1 MKLFN
6 KISGLIVIMSLLT
19 FAACDKTDV
28 PATHYEGTA
37 SVLSS
42 STTTIAVAPADADKT
57 ALTLNWTNPQYATD
71 TATYKFVIQMD
82 SSGKNFSKADSKT
95 IVGKLTT
102 SFTGKE
108 LNDLLLARGYA
119 FNVPVDMEVRL
130 KSSYGNNNELKLSN
144 VLKIKITPY
153 KIPPKISP
161 PSALYV
167 VGDVNGWNNSASLD
181 NRYYFYKTD
190 ETTFAGVFNF
200 TSSGGY
206 KLIQTLGDWASQY
219 HMISG
224 GTATAGQFEQKDA
237 NPAFPNPDAG
247 SYRIVVDFQNGS
259 YTATKTDAA
268 RVTPPANLYIVG
280 DVNGWNNSAS
290 LDAKYKFTKV
300 NDFVFTINVD
310 FAAAGGYKLIQTL
323 GDWNTQFHM
332 LSGGTSLAGEFEQ
345 KDANPGFA
353 NPTPAGNYKITV
365 NFATM
370 NYTVTKL

>member
-1 MKLFN
+1 MKLFS
-6 KISGLIVIMSLLT
+6 KISGLLAIMCVLT
-19 FAACDKTDV
+19 FVACDKTDV
-28 PATHYEGTA
+28 PSTYLVGSS

-42 STTTIAVAPADADKT
+42 STTTVTVAPVDADKT
-57 ALTLNWTNPQYATD
+57 ALTLNWTSPKYATD
-71 TATYKFVIQMD
+71 TANYKFVIEMD
-82 SSGKNFSKADSKT
+82 STGKNFSKADSKT

-119 FNVPVDMEVRL
+119 FNVPVYMEVRL
-130 KSSYGNNNELKLSN
+130 KSSYGNNNDMKFSN

-153 KIPPKISP
+153 KIPPKIAP
-161 PSALYV
+161 PAALYL

-190 ETTFAGVFNF
+190 ETTFTGVFNF

-219 HMISG
+219 HMITG

-247 SYRIVVDFQNGS
+247 SYRIAVDFQNGT

-290 LDAKYKFTKV
+290 LDPKYKFTKV

-310 FAAAGGYKLIQTL
+310 FTAAGGYKLIQTL
-323 GDWNTQFHM
+323 GDWSTQFHM

-345 KDANPGFA
+345 KDDNPAFS
-353 NPTPAGNYKITV
+353 NPTPAGTYKITV

-370 NYTVTKL
+370 TYTVTKL

>member
-28 PATHYEGTA
+28 TATHQEGTA

-42 STTTIAVAPADADKT
+42 SSANIAPLPADSNNT
-57 ALTLNWTNPQYATD
+57 ALTLNWTSPQYATD
-71 TATYKFVIQMD
+71 TTNYKFVIEMD
-82 SSGKNFSKADSKT
+82 STGKNFAKPDSRT
-95 IVGKLTT
+95 VMGKLTA
-102 SFTGKE
+102 SFIAKE
-108 LNDLLLARGYA
+108 LNTLLLARGYA
-119 FNVPVDMEVRL
+119 FNVPVDMDVRL
-130 KSSYGNNNELKLSN
+130 KASYGNNNELKLSN
-144 VLKIKITPY
+144 VVKIKMTPY

-161 PSALYV
+161 PAALYL
-167 VGDVNGWNNSASLD
+167 VGDVDGWNNSASLD
-181 NRYYFYKTD
+181 KRYYFYKID

-200 TSSGGY
+200 TSGGGY
-206 KLIQTLGDWASQY
+206 KLIQTLGEWSTQF

-224 GTATAGQFEQKDA
+224 GTATAGSFALGDA

-247 SYRIVVDFQNGS
+247 SYRIVIDFQHGTF
-259 YTATKTDAA
+259 TATKTDAV

-280 DVNGWNNSAS
+280 DLNGWNNSAS
-290 LDAKYKFTKV
+290 LDPKYNFTKV

-323 GDWNTQFHM
+323 GDWSTQFHR
-332 LSGGTSLAGEFEQ
+332 LAGGTSSAGEFEQ
-345 KDANPGFA
+345 KDADPAFS
-353 NPTPAGNYKITV
+353 NPTPAGSYKITV

-370 NYTVTKL
+370 TYTVIKL

>member
-6 KISGLIVIMSLLT
+6 KISGLIIVMSLFTL
-19 FAACDKTDV
+19 AACDKKDI
-28 PATHYEGTA
+28 PATFSEGNG

-42 STTTIAVAPADADKT
+42 STNIAWALPADSNNT
-57 ALTLNWTNPQYATD
+57 ILTLNWTNPQYATD
-71 TATYKFVIQMD
+71 AASYKYVIEID
-82 SSGKNFSKADSKT
+82 STGKNFAKT
-95 IVGKLTT
+95 DTRTVIGKLTT
-102 SFTGKE
+102 SFAAKE
-108 LNDLLLARGYA
+108 LNSFLLARGYA
-119 FNVPVDMEVRL
+119 FNVPVDMDVRL

-144 VLKIKITPY
+144 VLKIRMTPY

-161 PSALYV
+161 PAALYV

-181 NRYYFYKTD
+181 KMYYFYKTG
-190 ETTFAGVFNF
+190 ETTFSGVFNF

-247 SYRIVVDFQNGS
+247 SYRIVVDFQNAT

-268 RVTPPANLYIVG
+268 RVAAPANLYIVG

-290 LDAKYKFTKV
+290 LDPKYKFTKV
-300 NDFVFTINVD
+300 NDFVYTINVD

-323 GDWNTQFHM
+323 GDWSTQFHM

-345 KDANPGFA
+345 KDANPSFS
-353 NPTPAGNYKITV
+353 NPTPAGTYKITV

-370 NYTVTKL
+370 TYTVVKP

>member
-108 LNDLLLARGYA
+108 LNDLLFARGYA

-259 YTATKTDAA
+259 YTATKTDAT

-290 LDAKYKFTKV
+290 LDAKYKFTKI

-310 FAAAGGYKLIQTL
+310 FTAGGGYKLIQTL

>member
-19 FAACDKTDV
+19 FAACDKTEV
-28 PATHYEGTA
+28 PATHQEGTV

-82 SSGKNFSKADSKT
+82 STGKNFSKADSKT

-161 PSALYV
+161 PAALYV

-323 GDWNTQFHM
+323 GDWSTQFHM

>member
-1 MKLFN
+1 MKLFS
-6 KISGLIVIMSLLT
+6 KISGLLAIMCVLT
-19 FAACDKTDV
+19 FVACDKTDV
-28 PATHYEGTA
+28 PSTYLVGSS

-42 STTTIAVAPADADKT
+42 STTTVTVAPVDADKT
-57 ALTLNWTNPQYATD
+57 ALTLNWTSPKYATD
-71 TATYKFVIQMD
+71 TANYKFVIEMD
-82 SSGKNFSKADSKT
+82 STGKNFSKADSKT

-119 FNVPVDMEVRL
+119 FNVPVYMEVRL

-161 PSALYV
+161 PAALYL
-167 VGDVNGWNNSASLD
+167 VGDVNGWNNSSSLD
-181 NRYYFYKTD
+181 NKYYFYKTD
-190 ETTFAGVFNF
+190 ETTFTGVFNF

-219 HMISG
+219 HMITG

-247 SYRIVVDFQNGS
+247 SYRIAVDFQNGT

-290 LDAKYKFTKV
+290 LDPKYKFTKV

-310 FAAAGGYKLIQTL
+310 FTAAGGYKLIQTL
-323 GDWNTQFHM
+323 GDWSTQFHR
-332 LSGGTSLAGEFEQ
+332 LGGTALAGEFEQ
-345 KDANPGFA
+345 RDADPGFS
-353 NPTPAGNYKITV
+353 NPTPAGTYKITV

-370 NYTVTKL
+370 TYIVTKI

>member
-19 FAACDKTDV
+19 FAACDKTEV
-28 PATHYEGTA
+28 PATHQEGTV

-82 SSGKNFSKADSKT
+82 STGKNFSKADSKT

>member
-6 KISGLIVIMSLLT
+6 KISGLIVIISLLT
-19 FAACDKTDV
+19 FVACDKTDV
-28 PATHYEGTA
+28 PTAHQEGTA

-42 STTTIAVAPADADKT
+42 STTTIAVAPPDADKT

-82 SSGKNFSKADSKT
+82 STGKNFSKADSKT
-95 IVGKLTT
+95 IMGKLTT

-119 FNVPVDMEVRL
+119 FNVPVDMDVRL

-144 VLKIKITPY
+144 VVKIKITPY
-153 KIPPKISP
+153 KIPPKITP
-161 PSALYV
+161 PAALYL
-167 VGDVNGWNNSASLD
+167 VGDVDGWNNSTSLD
-181 NRYYFYKTD
+181 KRYYFYKTD

-200 TSSGGY
+200 TSGGGY
-206 KLIQTLGDWASQY
+206 KLIQTLGEWSTQY

-224 GTATAGQFEQKDA
+224 GTATAGSFAFGDA

-247 SYRIVVDFQNGS
+247 SYRIVIDFQHGTF
-259 YTATKTDAA
+259 TATKTDAV
-268 RVTPPANLYIVG
+268 RVTPPADLYIVG

-310 FAAAGGYKLIQTL
+310 FAAAGGFKLIQTL
-323 GDWNTQFHM
+323 GDWSTQFHM
-332 LSGGTSLAGEFEQ
+332 LSGGTASAGEFEQ
-345 KDANPGFA
+345 KDANPGFS
-353 NPTPAGNYKITV
+353 NPTPAGSYKITV

-370 NYTVTKL
+370 TYTVTKL

>member
-1 MKLFN
+1 MRSIINF
-6 KISGLIVIMSLLT
+6 IFLIAAGVIF
-19 FAACDKTDV
+19 FAACDKKDNLPT
-28 PATHYEGTA
+28 YQEGTA

-42 STTTIAVAPADADKT
+42 STNIVLALPADSNST
-57 ALTLNWTNPQYATD
+57 ILTLKWTNPQYATD
-71 TATYKFVIQMD
+71 AASYKYVIEID
-82 SSGKNFSKADSKT
+82 STGKNFAKADTKT
-95 IVGKLTT
+95 VIGKLTA
-102 SFTGKE
+102 SFIAKE
-108 LNDLLLARGYA
+108 LNSLLLARGYA
-119 FNVPVDMEVRL
+119 YNVPVDMDVRL
-130 KSSYGNNNELKLSN
+130 KSSYGNNNELKVSN
-144 VLKIKITPY
+144 VLKIKMTPY

-161 PSALYV
+161 PAALYV

-181 NRYYFYKTD
+181 KVYYFYKTD

-237 NPAFPNPDAG
+237 DPAFPNPPAG
-247 SYRIVVDFQNGS
+247 SYRILVNFQNGS
-259 YTATKTDAA
+259 YTATKTVAVRA
-268 RVTPPANLYIVG
+268 TPPANLYIVG

-290 LDAKYKFTKV
+290 LDTKYKFTKV
-300 NDFVFTINVD
+300 NDFVFTLNVD
-310 FAAAGGYKLIQTL
+310 FAAGGGYKLIQTL
-323 GDWNTQFHM
+323 GDWSTQFHM

-345 KDANPGFA
+345 RDADPGFS

-370 NYTVTKL
+370 TYTVIKL

>member
-6 KISGLIVIMSLLT
+6 KISGLIVIIILLT

-28 PATHYEGTA
+28 PVTHQEGTA
-37 SVLSS
+37 SVLTSS
-42 STTTIAVAPADADKT
+42 STNVAPPPTEANKT
-57 ALTLNWTNPQYATD
+57 VLTLNWTSPMYDSD
-71 TATYKFVIQMD
+71 TATYKFVIEMD
-82 SSGKNFSKADSKT
+82 STGKNFAKADSKT

-119 FNVPVDMEVRL
+119 FNVPVDMDVRL
-130 KSSYGNNNELKLSN
+130 KSSYGNNNELKASN
-144 VLKIKITPY
+144 VVKIKMTPY

-161 PSALYV
+161 PASLYV

-181 NRYYFYKTD
+181 KVYYFYKTD

-219 HMISG
+219 HMLSG

-237 NPAFPNPDAG
+237 NPAFPNPAAG

-259 YTATKTDAA
+259 YTGIKTDAV

-290 LDAKYKFTKV
+290 LDTKYKFTKV
-300 NDFVFTINVD
+300 NDFVFTLNVD

-323 GDWNTQFHM
+323 GDWGTQFHM
-332 LSGGTSLAGEFEQ
+332 LSGGTALAGEFEQ
-345 KDANPGFA
+345 KDANPGFS
-353 NPTPAGNYKITV
+353 NPTPAGSYKITV

-370 NYTVTKL
+370 TYTVIKF

>member
-1 MKLFN
+1 MKLFS
-6 KISGLIVIMSLLT
+6 KISGLLVIMCVLT
-19 FAACDKTDV
+19 FVACDKTDV
-28 PATHYEGTA
+28 PSTYLVSSP

-42 STTTIAVAPADADKT
+42 STTTVTVIPADADKT
-57 ALTLNWTNPQYATD
+57 ALTLNWTSPKYATD
-71 TATYKFVIQMD
+71 TANYKFVIEMD
-82 SSGKNFSKADSKT
+82 STGKNFSKADSKT
-95 IVGKLTT
+95 ILGILTK

-119 FNVPVDMEVRL
+119 FNVPVNMEVRL

-161 PSALYV
+161 PAALYM

-206 KLIQTLGDWASQY
+206 KLIQTLGDWGSQY
-219 HMISG
+219 HMITG

-247 SYRIVVDFQNGS
+247 SYRIVVDFQKGI

-290 LDAKYKFTKV
+290 LDPKYKFTKV

-323 GDWNTQFHM
+323 GDWSTQFHR
-332 LSGGTSLAGEFEQ
+332 LAGGTSLAGEFEQ
-345 KDANPGFA
+345 RDADPGFS
-353 NPTPAGNYKITV
+353 NPTPAGTYKITV

-370 NYTVTKL
+370 TYAVTKL